1 MVQTTNKP
9 AYLPIKQK
17 YRITPMKV
25 ISRERSNSK
34 HSFETG
40 FTKPSL
46 LEEIENVS
54 LKKTP
59 PIQSRNYKDSK
70 QNGFLDELTMILK
83 SRKTKPPPDFS
94 EVEKKKTYVNPRNK
108 EIIHIKQN
116 LRKTQKNKS
125 YSKSKEK
132 SKSSDKKSSSKSKEK
147 SKSSDKKSS
156 SKSKQKSKSSDKNKT
171 LRLQNARLNPQI
183 SNSMIKK
190 KTTNKTSYLD
200 NFKKNR

>member
-1 MVQTTNKP
+1 MNLYRESSYSFGNKPLKIHMVQTTNKP

-70 QNGFLDELTMILK
+70 QNGFLDELTMRLE
-83 SRKTKPPPDFS
+83 SRKTKQPTNFS
-94 EVEKKKTYVNPRNK
+94 QVEKQKTYVNPSIQ
-108 EIIHIKQN
+108 EIIEIKQN
-116 LRKTQKNKS
+116 LRKTQ
-125 YSKSKEK
+125 
-132 SKSSDKKSSSKSKEK
+132 K

-171 LRLQNARLNPQI
+171 LRLQNSRRNPQI
-183 SNSMIKK
+183 SNSIIKK